1 MDTSMYDETERFKR
15 GVQVRREVLGDQYV
29 QPAIERGAKDEFQ
42 RALQQFATEDC
53 WGSVWC
59 RPGLDRKTR
68 SIINL
73 TMLSTVGRVHE
84 LKLHIRGAINNG
96 VSKDEIKEVFL
107 QVGVYAG
114 VPAAVEA
121 FRCAGE
127 VFADMDKEK
136 K

>member
-1 MDTSMYDETERFKR
+1 MDTSKYDESERFKQ
-15 GVQVRREVLGDQYV
+15 GLQVRREVLGDEYV
-29 QPAIERGAKDEFQ
+29 KPAIERGDKDEFQ

-84 LKLHIRGAINNG
+84 PKLHIRGAVNNG
-96 VSKDEIKEVFL
+96 VDRTRVVSGKSVTVRVDLGCCRLINKKN
-107 QVGVYAG
+107 QST
-114 VPAAVEA
+114 
-121 FRCAGE
+121 
-127 VFADMDKEK
+127 KQEK
-136 K
+136 QYKQQT

>member
-1 MDTSMYDETERFKR
+1 MDTSKYDESERFKQ
-15 GVQVRREVLGDQYV
+15 GLQVRREVLGDEYV
-29 QPAIERGAKDEFQ
+29 KPAIERGDKDEFQ

-84 LKLHIRGAINNG
+84 LKLHIRGAVNNG
-96 VSKDEIKEVFL
+96 EIGRAH
-107 QVGVYAG
+107 VGTPVTNAHL
-114 VPAAVEA
+114 VC
-121 FRCAGE
+121 RL
-127 VFADMDKEK
+127 MLEK
-136 K
+136 KK